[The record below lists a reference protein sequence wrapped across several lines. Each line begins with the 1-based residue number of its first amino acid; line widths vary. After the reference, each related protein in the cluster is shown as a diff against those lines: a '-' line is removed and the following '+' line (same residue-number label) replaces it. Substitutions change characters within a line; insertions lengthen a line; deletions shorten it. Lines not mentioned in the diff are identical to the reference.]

1 MEAHVCHIHA
11 TSKIRV
17 DRAGWSRSIGGVAGS
32 ASIPAGVSPSYTP
45 AASLCAGAG
54 TIETGL
60 QRRVCELLV
69 PKRWSPNCRSALTR
83 DRQCPR
89 GPSRDL
95 ARQMADTRTM
105 LTASWSLQRADHA
118 EQRDACDPAQRLTA
132 APQQGYRFPLELI
145 RKMTP
150 SLAHST
156 PFRSRRS
163 LAKVSTNSREPQLA
177 ITPKFWRKASAKLL
191 MWYAAAQAASCRCK
205 NPRTTAKSSQR

>member
-45 AASLCAGAG
+45 AVSLCAGAG

-105 LTASWSLQRADHA
+105 LTASWSLQRANHG
-118 EQRDACDPAQRLTA
+118 EQRDAGDRRVEATRCGPVVVPRLDELRHAAQGQCFARAIAPLGFGHHLRLTA
-132 APQQGYRFPLELI
+132 AVAGTDEPPAPLGNGGVGAVPRGHLGQDQ
-145 RKMTP
+145 
-150 SLAHST
+150 A
-156 PFRSRRS
+156 RSDGRM
-163 LAKVSTNSREPQLA
+163 L
-177 ITPKFWRKASAKLL
+177 
-191 MWYAAAQAASCRCK
+191 C
-205 NPRTTAKSSQR
+205 TTR